1 MSVQG
6 ETVAVRLPAPI
17 YRRLKRVAE
26 ITYRSVEDVLAST
39 VDAALPL
46 DPDLPTDIADGIAA
60 MQLMNDDALRAAAES
75 SLTQA
80 QQRRLQQL
88 TEFGGQRQLLASEQA
103 ELEHLL
109 ALYDQSV
116 LRRAKALAIL
126 SQRGYELPDQVAFDI
141 TDTSDE

>member
-1 MSVQG
+1 MTYQA
-6 ETVAVRLPAPI
+6 ETVTVKLPIPI

-46 DPDLPTDIADGIAA
+46 DPNLPSDVADDVAA
-60 MQLMNDDALRAAAES
+60 MALMNDDALMAAAES
-75 SLTQA
+75 SLSPA

-88 TEFGGQRQLLASEQA
+88 TEFGGQRRLSTSEEA
-103 ELEHLL
+103 ELAHLL
-109 ALYDQSV
+109 DLYNRSV

-126 SQRGYELPDQVAFDI
+126 SQRGYQLRDQIAF
-141 TDTSDE
+141 SDSDSGYE